1 MWYELSIVDS
11 KYIESSK
18 IFRGLHMNSS
28 DVIGGPSEKAANS
41 KIGVRYLLSVL
52 FWDLGSFSLQIK
64 SAFGLLCILL
74 DSLKRI
80 LFGIKRI
87 MISDNLNLWL
97 SFYHST
103 VPFHSFKSYIN
114 LKANVCLRCHFF
126 SFQVSTDFLCH
137 CQSFRYSH
145 KFNVIT
151 YWVQVEI

>member
-97 SFYHST
+97 SFYHSFNST
-103 VPFHSFKSYIN
+103 PTTYIATWN
-114 LKANVCLRCHFF
+114 LQTSVCCYFF
-126 SFQVSTDFLCH
+126 FFQFT
-137 CQSFRYSH
+137 QP
-145 KFNVIT
+145 K
-151 YWVQVEI
+151 